1 MKLILVAVVMA
12 LPAAALFAAPEKYTV
27 DPSHSQ
33 VSFSYDHAG
42 FSTTFGMFSG
52 FEGEVMLDQENPE
65 NSSVTVS
72 IATEALFTG
81 WSARDEHFETSG
93 NFFNL
98 ADFPVVTFASTGI
111 EVTGE
116 ATALIT
122 GDLTL
127 NGVTRQVVL
136 DARLNALVEDY
147 PFPPFNGKPAVGFS
161 ATATLIRS
169 DFNLGLYAP
178 YIADEVELDISIEA
192 MKLN

>member
-1 MKLILVAVVMA
+1 MKLILLAMAVVVSA
-12 LPAAALFAAPEKYTV
+12 TPLFAAPEEYTV

-33 VSFSYDHAG
+33 VVFSYSHAG

-52 FEGEVMLDQENPE
+52 FEGVVMFDQENPE
-65 NSSVTVS
+65 NSSVSVS
-72 IATEALFTG
+72 IATEELFTG
-81 WSARDEHFETSG
+81 WSARDAHFETSG

-98 ADFPVVTFASTGI
+98 AEFPVVTFASTGI

-116 ATALIT
+116 ETALIS

-127 NGVTRQVVL
+127 NGVTQVVVL
-136 DARLNALVEDY
+136 DARLNAQVDDY
-147 PFPPFNGKPAVGFS
+147 PFPPFNGKAAAGFS

>member
-1 MKLILVAVVMA
+1 MKLILLAMAVVVSA
-12 LPAAALFAAPEKYTV
+12 TPLFAAPEEYTV

-33 VSFSYDHAG
+33 VVFSYSHAG

-52 FEGEVMLDQENPE
+52 FEGVVMFDQENPE
-65 NSSVTVS
+65 NSSVSVS
-72 IATEALFTG
+72 IATEELFTG
-81 WSARDEHFETSG
+81 WSARDAHFETSG

-98 ADFPVVTFASTGI
+98 AEFPVVTFASTGI

-116 ATALIT
+116 ETALIS

-127 NGVTRQVVL
+127 NGVTQVVVL
-136 DARLNALVEDY
+136 DARLNALVDDY
-147 PFPPFNGKPAVGFS
+147 PFPPFNGKAAAGFS

>member
-1 MKLILVAVVMA
+1 MKLILVAMAMA
-12 LPAAALFAAPEKYTV
+12 LPATALLAAPEKYTV

-33 VSFSYDHAG
+33 VVFSYDHAG

-52 FEGEVMLDQENPE
+52 FEGEVMFDQDRPE

-72 IATEALFTG
+72 IATQALFTG
-81 WSARDEHFETSG
+81 WSARDEQFVASG
-93 NFFNL
+93 NFL
-98 ADFPVVTFASTGI
+98 DPVEFPVVTFASTGI

-116 ATALIT
+116 ETALIT

-147 PFPPFNGKPAVGFS
+147 PFPPFNGKAAAGFS